1 MTFSPADSPNE
12 EGRRIIIFK
21 IIVKIIKIE
30 AILTLQDTSGDI
42 WPLLSI
48 SVQDRI
54 NLGRDGAGR
63 YVFDITEGIKWADF
77 GSFFLEKLKSAA

>member
-12 EGRRIIIFK
+12 EGRIIIFK

-42 WPLLSI
+42 GPLLSI

-54 NLGRDGAGR
+54 NLGR
-63 YVFDITEGIKWADF
+63 
-77 GSFFLEKLKSAA
+77 